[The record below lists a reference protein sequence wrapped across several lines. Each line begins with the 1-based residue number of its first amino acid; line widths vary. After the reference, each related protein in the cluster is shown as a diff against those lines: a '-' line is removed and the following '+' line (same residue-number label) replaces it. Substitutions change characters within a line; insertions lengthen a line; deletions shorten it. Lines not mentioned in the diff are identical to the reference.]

1 MFVSFCLNY
10 ADVPADYFPREASS
24 QDWIGELKYLNL
36 YEKADE
42 YTPAPGDLIFFDWE
56 RDGAADHV
64 GLVEKVDNDT
74 VYTIEGNNG
83 KVVAEHRYAL
93 NAKEILGY
101 GKVSAAQEKYA
112 SAHTPN
118 VDLENIAG
126 AKAVVSASEAN
137 LRSEASAASER
148 VAKLEQGTSLTI
160 ESAEQTTDGYW
171 YKVESETDQGYIR
184 ADLVAVSETD
194 EEETAQNVTITFT
207 ADSKYDSYRTD
218 GLSFPMTMQIA
229 KGSSLSASGFSMP
242 KVKLVNEYLSVYN
255 WVTSDNRICT
265 DETIFNEDT
274 TLQLSVFREGE
285 NYSLDWNCGIP
296 HTDANGDTVYH
307 SVTYASGYSRS
318 ETIKLGD
325 SLSENLIPS
334 VEFVRKNYRAEG
346 CTDGPLKGKQFAGW
360 QVIDQSGNRVD
371 LKAGMALTSAYIASN
386 ADRTIRIYAKWE
398 EAPNTYT
405 VNFYAGTAL
414 VETRSIAAGTPL
426 SNFPKYEKDGMR
438 AVSWQVKNADGTF
451 TDVTEDTVV
460 NANMDLYAVLKKL
473 YTVTF
478 MVDGEVR
485 KTVSVVE
492 GTPVGDDWLW
502 LEVDD
507 YYDADWVNKEDE
519 TEKYYSWTVINSDLT
534 LVWTVERKTA
544 TVKFAILSSPY
555 SSYPS
560 SYEEWNVG
568 MGLPLSEYGKA
579 LPEAVKFS
587 GFVFK
592 GWTDDYY
599 GSKKLISLD
608 TVITQE
614 YNEFMPVYVQ
624 THAVTVKV
632 DGTDYAYTV
641 ETGNTL
647 GSAVNADGVLLSN
660 FIPTKDGYAFAGWY
674 DGSTPASLDEAVY
687 GDMTITAEFTELV
700 KVHFV
705 SVNPVDATDTL
716 DEIYTV
722 EKGAQ
727 LSAAK
732 DASGNPI
739 GENLPEAKTYDGYE
753 FIGWFYKVDD
763 ASNGAEASLTQTI
776 AAETYFTANYKKI
789 EACTLTLHDVKPD
802 GTEYTQDGVSSID
815 ILVPAGGKLRDV
827 LAEYELYDGV
837 DASTCIWYTQKGT
850 VKTKLDLDAT
860 LTANTDIYTY
870 TYQLKLSVG
879 ENSASLK
886 DVLFPTAY
894 AATADVTGGTLTLT
908 AREGEKLKAS
918 DFVVNGVDYSLYT
931 MKSKSDNTPISV
943 SDLIANG
950 LTGNIEA
957 VGTPAT
963 NAAGTQE
970 LTFYVCVDDAWKIVE
985 TKSVNVYSY
994 DRSYSDRY
1002 GNWKSSTDSKA
1013 DYYISAATLES
1024 IYGEYGFSA
1033 SDLITNGFTQFP
1045 FATSAN
1051 STTVYAAPGE
1061 NTIGEVGSGISY
1073 ISRAYDWWSD
1083 TYTYTAHNAVAVYYM
1098 PGGTVTSTSGVDYT
1112 QKTYSTTANTFY
1124 TITLKDADDATIRT
1138 EYGRGKV
1145 AKTVELGMGDWTC
1158 ETHSTITIKNGV
1170 ATIPADSMTKAYTF
1184 KRTTPTA
1191 YAITV
1196 VDDFQQVYTAAQLN
1210 TINAEHQ
1217 NYPVEIPAENV
1228 QITVNAPASADY
1240 YWKVFEADGTT
1251 EVGSNEYTKTENGE
1265 AITFTF
1271 AVVNKHYMIKLTAD
1285 GDVITVKYITNE
1297 LTAEQCG
1304 TSYPASVQTEW
1315 PGGRG
1320 PSTVQGQDTPYIEQ
1334 VVVNDRTQY
1343 SVKAPDTPAYR
1354 SRAAYG
1360 EKGDM
1365 LFTYRFWGWE
1375 LTDKDGNAVVLNAN
1389 DMLDKAKLSQYAV
1402 DGTVTLTARYSAK
1415 QNASDKRIAT
1425 ASFFVIV
1432 NSKLADV
1439 GGGST
1444 STPIGNYSDALYTTA
1459 VYGDVND
1466 IALSGSN
1473 GQLIYASTG
1482 ALTATE
1488 VDTKIRALTEGYT
1501 NNGKT
1506 VYLDNLPSDEYCL
1519 SRLRTW
1525 ASRGTAQDIT
1535 ITGSDGKEK
1544 IINTEDLTTENFTIR
1559 WFVFKYDGTDG
1570 WHIDGLLVPKQGKL
1584 TIRKTFDGDAAAV
1597 AAVKEDFEIT
1607 VTKSGETAAAHTLNL
1622 NAYNADTN
1630 ASGYTA
1636 YDAATD
1642 TYTWVVD
1649 VDQTQKYTVAE
1660 NKYEYPNGGMTTSAE
1675 YAISNSSGSTSGY
1688 RKYTGAVEVTGYA
1701 YATDVEYV
1709 NYQTVAFRNTY
1720 IPSGTLVVRKV
1731 DSVTGQAI
1739 QGVSF
1744 VLKKDGEI
1752 VNPLYKADDSYYLY
1766 QPEDGVAYET
1776 ITDGTVTTNASGYFN
1791 FVRRH
1796 GSTETFTLEEQP
1808 LPGYEVIKPITIE
1821 AGANGELTVTSED
1834 KAAVYDATTRT
1845 VTVTNTAERL
1855 KITVKKE
1862 WAEGDTKK
1870 EVTVHLMYNGNVIQS
1885 GEASEEVKLNE
1896 SNWTHEWTNQ
1906 PLYVNGKPV
1915 TYSIRETWIGD
1926 TAYDA
1931 NADADGYQ
1939 DYVVTV
1945 DPMVYTYE
1953 DGTTG
1958 SAAIKEDG
1966 TEVKYATSGTITVHN
1981 ATYKGQI
1988 VFQKTDEDGKPL
2000 EGATFKLYADE
2011 DMSGTPRAEATSNG
2025 NGQVSF
2031 GEMPVGTYYFMKE
2044 TNSPAGYKDNA
2055 TKYRVTI
2062 TSTGTK
2068 IEYLDGA
2075 DWKALIGGAVINE
2088 KIKTAEIT
2096 LLKVNEKG
2104 SALSGAAFQ
2113 LRNAKGENIGAA
2125 QKTGADGKITFTGLT
2140 PGDYQLVETAAPAGY
2155 YKMTAT
2161 IEFTVNED
2169 GTVNMTNTNDSWSLA
2184 GATFTVT
2191 NHAGSELP
2199 ETGGSGTIPYTIGGL
2214 LLMAASLLCGLNP
2227 RRKRERRCER

>member
-1 MFVSFCLNY
+1 MVAEQDGAVIAESDSFEASFSVTARELDKVSAINVKITVENANGETAEASISVPCALREEETASGWAKSAYIQKTGVWADDLLSVAKTQLGYRESERNFIIDSKGETFGYTRYGDWYGAKYRDWCAMFVSFCLNY

-36 YEKADE
+36 YEKANE

-160 ESAEQTTDGYW
+160 ESVEQSTDGYW
-171 YKVESETDQGYIR
+171 YKVESETEQGYIR
-184 ADLVAVSETD
+184 ADLVEVSETD
-194 EEETAQNVTITFT
+194 EEPQIDAEPEITAEPQTATTQDGNVTVTFV
-207 ADSKYDSYRTD
+207 
-218 GLSFPMTMQIA
+218 I
-229 KGSSLSASGFSMP
+229 
-242 KVKLVNEYLSVYN
+242 NNSVY
-255 WVTSDNRICT
+255 TSDNGLTHVTSKTAST
-265 DETIFNEDT
+265 DYPNTELKFTKWAGVYKIEGTGVLASYSIPAGTCMSESGVEYPGISVTNITGSTNTYVSLTRWISQSDNTI
-274 TLQLSVFREGE
+274 
-285 NYSLDWNCGIP
+285 Y
-296 HTDANGDTVYH
+296 DANTVFTKD
-307 SVTYASGYSRS
+307 VTFELRLATDSSTYPVEYVCGTDDHNILYFLTSHGYRSINVGSGEHLEAASIPTAEDVYNYYSSSWCSHGKSSNEIVEGWYMDSAYTIPLTSTTDLYSYASNNTIKVYAKWKTLTDSDYAIVTFTGS
-318 ETIKLGD
+318 ETRKVVKGFKLGD
-325 SLSENLIPS
+325 LPSADSAWIDAATGEQVSSTTIVTGDMTLILES
-334 VEFVRKNYRAEG
+334 G
-346 CTDGPLKGKQFAGW
+346 LKDF
-360 QVIDQSGNRVD
+360 
-371 LKAGMALTSAYIASN
+371 
-386 ADRTIRIYAKWE
+386 
-398 EAPNTYT
+398 
-405 VNFYAGTAL
+405 
-414 VETRSIAAGTPL
+414 
-426 SNFPKYEKDGMR
+426 
-438 AVSWQVKNADGTF
+438 
-451 TDVTEDTVV
+451 
-460 NANMDLYAVLKKL
+460 
-473 YTVTF
+473 
-478 MVDGEVR
+478 
-485 KTVSVVE
+485 TVSVLID
-492 GTPVGDDWLW
+492 G
-502 LEVDD
+502 
-507 YYDADWVNKEDE
+507 E
-519 TEKYYSWTVINSDLT
+519 TT
-534 LVWTVERKTA
+534 
-544 TVKFAILSSPY
+544 
-555 SSYPS
+555 
-560 SYEEWNVG
+560 
-568 MGLPLSEYGKA
+568 
-579 LPEAVKFS
+579 
-587 GFVFK
+587 
-592 GWTDDYY
+592 
-599 GSKKLISLD
+599 
-608 TVITQE
+608 
-614 YNEFMPVYVQ
+614 
-624 THAVTVKV
+624 
-632 DGTDYAYTV
+632 AYTV
-641 ETGNTL
+641 RNGAKLATAVDASGNSFGSLNPEKAGYVFTGWKDESGN
-647 GSAVNADGVLLSN
+647 AVTGDTIVS
-660 FIPTKDGYAFAGWY
+660 
-674 DGSTPASLDEAVY
+674 
-687 GDMTITAEFTELV
+687 GDMTITAVYAELV
-700 KVHFV
+700 NVHFV
-705 SVNPVDATDTL
+705 SVNPVNASDTS

-732 DASGNPI
+732 DVSGNPI
-739 GENLPEAKTYDGYE
+739 GENLPEAKAYDGYE

-763 ASNGAEASLTQTI
+763 TSNGAEASLTQTI
-776 AAETYFTANYKKI
+776 AAETYFTANYEKI

-815 ILVPAGGKLRDV
+815 IRVPAGGKLRDA

-850 VKTKLDLDAT
+850 AKEKLDLDAA
-860 LTANTDIYTY
+860 LTANADIYTY

-894 AATADVTGGTLTLT
+894 AATTDVTGGTLTLT

-931 MKSKSDNTPISV
+931 WTKSDNTTISA

-957 VGTPAT
+957 VGTQAVTAT
-963 NAAGTQE
+963 KRTI
-970 LTFYVCVDDAWKIVE
+970 TFKVRVDDEWVDAAQNL
-985 TKSVNVYSY
+985 SVDTYPVTSDSY
-994 DRSYSDRY
+994 T
-1002 GNWKSSTDSKA
+1002 N
-1013 DYYISAATLES
+1013 YYVTAAQLES
-1024 IYGEYGFSA
+1024 VYGKYGFSA
-1033 SDLITNGFTQFP
+1033 SDLNTSGYTQFP
-1045 FATSAN
+1045 FINSSWLFGAN
-1051 STTVYAAPGE
+1051 SGQVAE
-1061 NTIGEVGSGISY
+1061 NTYGSCVSY
-1073 ISRAYDWWSD
+1073 YGAYIASEM
-1083 TYTYTAHNAVAVYYM
+1083 YYM
-1098 PGGTVTSTSGVDYT
+1098 PGEMVNTAYLNSSYVENTTYACTS
-1112 QKTYSTTANTFY
+1112 NTFY
-1124 TITLKDADDATIRT
+1124 TITLKDADNATIRT
-1138 EYGRGKV
+1138 EYGRGNI
-1145 AKTVELGMGDWTC
+1145 AKTVELGAGDWTC
-1158 ETHSTITIKNGV
+1158 ETDSTIAIENGV
-1170 ATIPADSMTKAYTF
+1170 ATIPANSMTKAYTF
-1184 KRTTPTA
+1184 KRTTPAA
-1191 YAITV
+1191 YSITL
-1196 VDDFQQVYTAAQLN
+1196 VDDFHQVYTAAQLN
-1210 TINAEHQ
+1210 TLNTEHQ
-1217 NYPVEIPAENV
+1217 NYPVETPAENV
-1228 QITVNAPASADY
+1228 QITVNAPASAEY
-1240 YWKVFEADGTT
+1240 YWNVFEADGTT
-1251 EVGSNEYTKTENGE
+1251 EVGSNEYAKTENGE
-1265 AITFTF
+1265 TITFTF
-1271 AVVNKHYMIKLTAD
+1271 AVVNKHYMIKLIAD

-1304 TSYPASVQTEW
+1304 TSYPASTQTKW

-1334 VVVNDRTQY
+1334 VVVNDQTQY
-1343 SVKAPDTPAYR
+1343 SVKAPDTRAYR

-1360 EKGDM
+1360 SKGDM

-1375 LTDKDGNAVVLNAN
+1375 LTDKDGNAVVLSAN

-1402 DGTVTLTARYSAK
+1402 NGTVTLTARYSAK
-1415 QNASDKRIAT
+1415 QNASDARIAT

-1444 STPIGNYSDALYTTA
+1444 ETPIGNYSDALYTTA

-1482 ALTATE
+1482 ALTAAE

-1525 ASRGTAQDIT
+1525 ASRGTATDIT
-1535 ITGSDGKEK
+1535 IDDVK
-1544 IINTEDLTTENFTIR
+1544 IPTENLTTENYTIR

-1584 TIRKTFDGDAAAV
+1584 TIKKTFDGNAAAV
-1597 AAVKEDFEIT
+1597 AAVKANFEIT
-1607 VTKSGETAAAHTLNL
+1607 VTKSGETTAAHRLNL
-1622 NAYNADTN
+1622 NEKTDNNAG
-1630 ASGYTA
+1630 GYTE

-1649 VDQTQKYTVAE
+1649 INQTQKYTVAE
-1660 NKYEYPNGGMTTSAE
+1660 NNYAYTTGDMTTSAE

-1701 YATDVEYV
+1701 YATDIEYV

-1744 VLKKDGEI
+1744 VLKKDGKI
-1752 VNPLYKADDSYYLY
+1752 VTLYKAGDSYYLY
-1766 QPEDGVAYET
+1766 KPEDDVAYET

-1791 FVRRH
+1791 FVRQH
-1796 GSTETFTLEEQP
+1796 GSAETFTLEEQP
-1808 LPGYEVIKPITIE
+1808 LPGYKAIEPIRIE
-1821 AGANGELTVTSED
+1821 ADANGKLTVTSED
-1834 KAAVYDATTRT
+1834 TASVYDPTTRT
-1845 VTVTNTAERL
+1845 ITVTNTAERLL

-1870 EVTVHLMYNGNVIQS
+1870 DVKVHLMYNGSLIRTGNAADDVT
-1885 GEASEEVKLNE
+1885 LNE
-1896 SNWTHEWTNQ
+1896 GNNWTHEWTDQ

-1926 TAYDA
+1926 TAYSA

-1945 DPMVYTYE
+1945 DPMVYDYG

-1958 SAAIKEDG
+1958 LTAIKEG
-1966 TEVKYATSGTITVHN
+1966 TENKYAQSGTITVHN

-2000 EGATFKLYADE
+2000 GGATFKLYADE

-2068 IEYLDGA
+2068 IEYLDGT
-2075 DWKALIGGAVINE
+2075 DWKALNGAVINE

-2104 SALSGAAFQ
+2104 NALSGAAFQ
-2113 LRNAKGENIGAA
+2113 LRNAKGENIGVAQITDAA
-2125 QKTGADGKITFTGLT
+2125 GKITFTGLT
-2140 PGDYQLVETAAPAGY
+2140 PGGYQLVETAAPAGY

-2169 GTVNMTNTNDSWSLA
+2169 GTVNMVNTNGSWSLA
-2184 GATFTVT
+2184 GTTFTVT

-2227 RRKRERRCER
+2227 RRRRERRCER